1 MFQEHRVSVVVP
13 AHNEE
18 LLIERVVNTMPAFV
32 DHIIVVDDVSTDR
45 TAEKL
50 AALKTVH
57 GERLVVIRHAQN
69 QGVGGAIV
77 TGYEAALA
85 ISAEKHLVAVMAGDA
100 QMDPEDLPKLLAPC
114 ARGEVDYAKGN
125 RLITGEAWQ
134 LIPRTRYLGN
144 AVLSLLT
151 KVASGYWHVADSQTG
166 YTVVTGE
173 ALAILHLRRLY
184 PRYGFPNHLLVE
196 LNNYDFRVRDV
207 PIRPVYNVG
216 EVSGIRLHKVI
227 PTISWLLFRC
237 YFWRMKEKYI
247 IRDFH
252 PLIFFLVFGMLLTGF
267 SLSLGAYLLYFRLN
281 YGPVSPVGAIF
292 AAVFFN
298 SGVQSILFAL
308 WMDME
313 RNKGL
318 KKRFLIVFLDACKNA
333 SWNDKMVPL
342 AR

>member
-1 MFQEHRVSVVVP
+1 MYQEHRVSVVIP
-13 AHNEE
+13 AHDEE
-18 LLIERVVNTMPAFV
+18 LLIERVVNGIPAFV
-32 DHIIVVDDVSTDR
+32 DHIIVVDDASKDK

-50 AALKTVH
+50 EALK
-57 GERLVVIRHAQN
+57 GMQGDRLVVIRHPRN

-77 TGYEAALA
+77 TGYEAALR

-125 RLITGEAWQ
+125 RLITGEAWKI
-134 LIPRTRYLGN
+134 IPKTRYLGN

-166 YTVVTGE
+166 YTVITAE
-173 ALAILHLRRLY
+173 ALAVLQLHRLY

-196 LNNYDFRVRDV
+196 LNNYDFRVRDI
-207 PIRPVYNVG
+207 PIKPVYNVG

-252 PLIFFLVFGMLLTGF
+252 PLIFFLAFGMLLAGGSF
-267 SLSLGAYLLYFRLN
+267 VFGLYLAYLRTM
-281 YGPVSPVGAIF
+281 GPVSPV
-292 AAVFFN
+292 AAVFVTMSFT
-298 SGVQSILFAL
+298 SGIQSILFAL

-313 RNKGL
+313 RNKDL
-318 KKRFLIVFLDACKNA
+318 K
-333 SWNDKMVPL
+333 
-342 AR
+342 

>member
-1 MFQEHRVSVVVP
+1 MFHGHLVSVVIP

-18 LLIERVVNTMPAFV
+18 LLIERVVDGIPDFV
-32 DHIIVVDDVSTDR
+32 DRIIVVDDASTDT

-50 AALKTVH
+50 TGLKARI
-57 GERLVVIRHAQN
+57 GDRLLSIRHPLN
-69 QGVGGAIV
+69 QGVGSAII

-85 ISAEKHLVAVMAGDA
+85 IAPEKHLVAVMAGDA
-100 QMDPEDLPKLLAPC
+100 QMDPEDLPKLLGPC
-114 ARGEVDYAKGN
+114 ARGEADYAKGN
-125 RLITGEAWQ
+125 RLFTGEAWK
-134 LIPRTRYLGN
+134 LIPRTRYIGN

-151 KVASGYWHVADSQTG
+151 KIASGYWHVADSQTG
-166 YTVVTGE
+166 YTVVRAE
-173 ALAILHLRRLY
+173 ALSVLQLRRLY

-252 PLIFFLVFGMLLTGF
+252 PLIFFLAFGLTLTAAG
-267 SLSLGAYLLYFRLN
+267 SGIGLYLIYARVTL
-281 YGPVSPVGAIF
+281 GPVAPVGAIF
-292 AAVFFN
+292 AALLVII
-298 SGVQSILFAL
+298 GVQSFLFAL

-313 RNKGL
+313 RNRDL
-318 KKRFLIVFLDACKNA
+318 K
-333 SWNDKMVPL
+333 
-342 AR
+342 

>member
-1 MFQEHRVSVVVP
+1 VYQEHRVSVVIP
-13 AHNEE
+13 AHDEE
-18 LLIERVVNTMPAFV
+18 LLIERVVNGIPAFV
-32 DHIIVVDDVSTDR
+32 DHIIVVDDASKDK

-50 AALKTVH
+50 EGLKGAL
-57 GERLVVIRHAQN
+57 GDRLLVIRHPRN

-77 TGYEAALA
+77 TGYEAALR
-85 ISAEKHLVAVMAGDA
+85 ISGEKHLVAVMAGDA

-125 RLITGEAWQ
+125 RLITGEAWK

-151 KVASGYWHVADSQTG
+151 KIASGYWHVADSQTG
-166 YTVVTGE
+166 YTVVTAE
-173 ALAILHLRRLY
+173 ALSVLQLHRLY

-207 PIRPVYNVG
+207 PIKPVYNVG

-252 PLIFFLVFGMLLTGF
+252 PLIFFLAFGMLLAGGSF
-267 SLSLGAYLLYFRLN
+267 VFGLYLAYLRTM
-281 YGPVSPVGAIF
+281 GPVSAV
-292 AAVFFN
+292 AAVFVTMSFT
-298 SGVQSILFAL
+298 SGIQSILFAL

-313 RNKGL
+313 RNKDL
-318 KKRFLIVFLDACKNA
+318 K
-333 SWNDKMVPL
+333 
-342 AR
+342 